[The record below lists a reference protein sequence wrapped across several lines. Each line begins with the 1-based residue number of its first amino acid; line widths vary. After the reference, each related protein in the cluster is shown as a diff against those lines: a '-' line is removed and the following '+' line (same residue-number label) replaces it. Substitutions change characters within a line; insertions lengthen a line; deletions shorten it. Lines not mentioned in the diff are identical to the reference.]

1 MTRRFLPVTARPARL
16 SASLTVLA
24 LALAGCALGPDG
36 RAPEMP
42 APAQYGVAPVPAQS
56 ATAQGVAQSFEPAAV
71 PAPAWWSQFGSPE
84 LDALVSEGLAN
95 SPDLAAADR
104 NLAAARE
111 QLRAQVG
118 ESMLPSIDA
127 GAQVDRQ
134 RALTMPMVEPPTML
148 YNTFVG
154 QVRAQYTFDLFGA
167 ARYANTAL
175 AARVDQQAHRLE
187 ASRRALAANIVTGA
201 IRSAALAR
209 QVELSTRQVALSRQ
223 VAQDA
228 RRRFELGSASQQE
241 ALDAEQNAGDLAASL
256 PGLRSQW
263 QATRHA
269 LAVLLGR
276 TPDQAPPDLDF
287 DRIVV
292 PPKVPVSV
300 PSQLLAN
307 RPDVQAAAVALE
319 GAAAEIGARTAQMLP
334 SLSLSASMGRGGF
347 DWPTAMSG
355 AGGAIWAIGAG
366 LTQPLF
372 HGGALR
378 AQRRA
383 AIETYEGAADTYRQT
398 VLAAFRNVADGL
410 AALEADNEALA
421 AAEAARQAAE
431 GSFRNTARRVELGAL
446 PGYQGRAAE
455 QAYLQARLRELNYA
469 TARLADTATLFH
481 AMGGAP
487 APQPQP
493 QTAQAAPPAQP
504 VTR

>member
-1 MTRRFLPVTARPARL
+1 MMSFTHSRARL
-16 SASLTVLA
+16 LLAGTMA

-36 RAPEMP
+36 RAPATPEP
-42 APAQYGVAPVPAQS
+42 AHYGVTPTPAQS
-56 ATAQGVAQSFEPAAV
+56 VSAQGVAQQFEQGAV
-71 PAPAWWSQFGSPE
+71 PMADWWKSYGSPE
-84 LDALVSEGLAN
+84 LDALVREGLAN
-95 SPDLAAADR
+95 SPDLASADR
-104 NLAAARE
+104 RLAAARE

-118 ESMLPSIDA
+118 ESMLPTIDM
-127 GAQVDRQ
+127 GAQADRQ

-187 ASRRALAANIVTGA
+187 ASRRALAANIVSGA

-209 QVELSTRQVALSRQ
+209 QVALSTEQVGLARQ

-241 ALDAEQNAGDLAASL
+241 ALDAEQTASDLAASL

-263 QATRHA
+263 QSTRHA

-287 DRIVV
+287 SRIVV
-292 PPKVPVSV
+292 PARVPVSV

-319 GAAAEIGARTAQMLP
+319 GAAAEVGAATAQMLP
-334 SLSLSASMGRGGF
+334 RLSLSASMGRGGF
-347 DWPTAMSG
+347 DWPTALSG
-355 AGGAIWAIGAG
+355 PGGAIWSIGAG

-383 AIETYEGAADTYRQT
+383 AIETFEGAAEQYRQT
-398 VLAAFRNVADGL
+398 VLAAFRNVADSL

-431 GSFRNTARRVELGAL
+431 GSYRNTARRVELGAL
-446 PGYQGRAAE
+446 PGYQGRAA
-455 QAYLQARLRELNYA
+455 QQHYLQAQLRELNYA
-469 TARLADTATLFH
+469 AARLADTAALFH
-481 AMGGAP
+481 AMGAAP
-487 APQPQP
+487 APPAT
-493 QTAQAAPPAQP
+493 TADATRSPPASRP
-504 VTR
+504 